1 VNPKPRKIN
10 DEDPPDPVLDWRKP
24 LVQATPFIAMPCY
37 GGIPVEAALSIMR
50 ADRELPFPHAIQLTR
65 GDSLVSRARNRL
77 AADFMESV
85 DCTHLLFIDSDVVFE
100 PEHIVRLLSH
110 DEAIVGGLYA
120 LKTGAF
126 HWCVDGILK
135 PRQDGLVEVRHT
147 GAGFMAVKREVFER
161 MIEAFGPEI
170 GYTAYDCEGGRTEH
184 DFFRVGVFHE
194 QENKVSRL
202 YSEDWGFCER
212 ARELG
217 YKIYV
222 DPKIALKHI
231 GQASSRREVGKIRFI
246 SIAIMRQFG

>member
-1 VNPKPRKIN
+1 M
-10 DEDPPDPVLDWRKP
+10 
-24 LVQATPFIAMPCY
+24 T
-37 GGIPVEAALSIMR
+37 G
-50 ADRELPFPHAIQLTR
+50 
-65 GDSLVSRARNRL
+65 
-77 AADFMESV
+77 
-85 DCTHLLFIDSDVVFE
+85 
-100 PEHIVRLLSH
+100 SH
-110 DEAIVGGLYA
+110 DEVIVGGLYA

-170 GYTAYDCEGGRTEH
+170 GYTAYDCEGGHTEH

-231 GQASSRREVGKIRFI
+231 GQASYPLNPLPVLCKECLSLTTLPKKQYWPEATLDER
-246 SIAIMRQFG
+246 